1 MSCTK
6 LNGTD
11 KKINVDDIY
20 TCKVA
25 VYMINEKEDHKK
37 KSIKNVH
44 KEMID
49 RVRKNQ

>member
-11 KKINVDDIY
+11 KKIIVDDIY

-25 VYMINEKEDHKK
+25 VYMINEKEDD
-37 KSIKNVH
+37 ITQ
-44 KEMID
+44 IT
-49 RVRKNQ
+49 